1 MFEGLQTI
9 ADPTPSTSSAPQAPP
24 APQAPKKKRTPP
36 IFVKIARIEGPLL
49 GKLKAAAPTCYF
61 EYVATGL
68 RVQTKNQVEHAAAT
82 ETLKRE
88 GIEFFTYN
96 PNPGSTIKF
105 VLRGLP
111 PNASCEEIAHE
122 IKNAGIA
129 LTHAKQMTKNSIH
142 PETREKFVSP
152 LPLWVLTI
160 AREDENIKKLKQLT
174 GILNFRIR
182 VEDLRV
188 TKKDIQCFRC
198 QRYGHKADFCQ
209 LKRKC
214 VKCGEDHLAR
224 ECPKGP
230 TTKATCAN
238 CQGEH
243 PANFKKC
250 PAAIKYKERKSAPKE
265 QEKVNLNINSNTEF
279 PSLPSRPQ
287 RPQTN
292 STTTPTAKLRCL
304 RAKRNYSTPDLRKI
318 KNIYNKI

>member
-1 MFEGLQTI
+1 MCHRALDRTLRQPLPLRLQN
-9 ADPTPSTSSAPQAPP
+9 
-24 APQAPKKKRTPP
+24 KERRTPP
-36 IFVKIARIEGPLL
+36 IFVKIARIEGPVL
-49 GKLKAAAPTCYF
+49 GKLKAVAPTCYF
-61 EYVATGL
+61 EYVATGI

-105 VLRGLP
+105 VLVGVP
-111 PNASCEEIAHE
+111 PQE

-129 LTHAKQMTKNSIH
+129 LTHAKQMTKHNIH
-142 PETREKFVSP
+142 PETREKLVAP

-160 AREDENIKKLKQLT
+160 ARDDNNIRKIKQLT

-182 VEDLRV
+182 IEELKV

-224 ECPKGP
+224 ECPKSP
-230 TTKATCAN
+230 TTKVTCAN
-238 CQGEH
+238 CQTEH
-243 PANFKKC
+243 PANFK
-250 PAAIKYKERKSAPKE
+250 IVL
-265 QEKVNLNINSNTEF
+265 Q
-279 PSLPSRPQ
+279 Q
-287 RPQTN
+287 
-292 STTTPTAKLRCL
+292 
-304 RAKRNYSTPDLRKI
+304 
-318 KNIYNKI
+318 